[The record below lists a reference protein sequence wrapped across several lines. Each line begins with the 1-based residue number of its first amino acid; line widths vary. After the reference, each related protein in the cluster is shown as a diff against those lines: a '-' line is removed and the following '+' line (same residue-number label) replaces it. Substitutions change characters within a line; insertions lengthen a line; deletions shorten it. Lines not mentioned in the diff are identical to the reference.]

1 MNQNKSFHLFGAVI
15 ATGLLSFS
23 GVLIETAM
31 NVTFPSLIHEFGVN
45 TADIQWVTT
54 IYLLMISIIVPLSS
68 YLNRNFS
75 ARTLF
80 ITANLFFSLGILINC
95 YSPTFFLL
103 LFGRFL
109 QGIGTGIG
117 LPLMFHII
125 LTKAPIKT
133 RGMMMGLGTFTT
145 SIAPAVGPTYGGLLS
160 NLLDWRYIYIILMPF
175 LVFSLILGIYSIPK
189 EPREEKQPI
198 HFPGVFF
205 LATTFTFFIMTLSAG
220 SAVAFVLF
228 LAAGLVS
235 GMLFLRSN
243 QRVTL
248 LQLSVLKNR
257 RFSLLLFSLLVYQAL
272 LLGLSFV
279 LPNYL
284 QIAAGFNASVAG
296 MFMFPGALAGALLA
310 PVSGRLLDKVG
321 ANKPILAGL
330 LTAFTGVVLLILL
343 LHTNSIVLLVGSHLV
358 LMIGLGFS
366 YSNLMTSSLNLLTQ
380 DQLLDGNTIV
390 NTLQQFIGAVST
402 ASVAAVISFFQQKD
416 GFEHGTVSGSLTVLS
431 IFFFLLVASMLCAF
445 FAMHKNKV
453 AINETEKPLLNIN
466 K

>member
-1 MNQNKSFHLFGAVI
+1 MKQNKPFHLFGAVI

-31 NVTFPSLIHEFGVN
+31 NVTFPSLIKEFGVS
-45 TADIQWVTT
+45 TVDIQWVTT

-103 LFGRFL
+103 LLGRFL

-125 LTKAPIKT
+125 LTKAPIET

-160 NLLDWRYIYIILMPF
+160 NSLNWRYIYIILIPF
-175 LVFSLILGIYSIPK
+175 LVASLILGIYSIPK
-189 EPREEKQPI
+189 EPRKEKQPI

-205 LATTFTFFIMTLSAG
+205 LAVTFTFFIMALSAG
-220 SAVAFVLF
+220 SAVTFGLF
-228 LAAGLVS
+228 LAVGIVGGL
-235 GMLFLRSN
+235 LFLRSN
-243 QRVTL
+243 QHSTL

-257 RFSLLLFSLLVYQAL
+257 QFSLLLFSLLVYQAL

-330 LTAFTGVVLLILL
+330 FTAFLGVVLLALL
-343 LHTNSIVLLVGSHLV
+343 LHTNSIALLIGSHLV

-366 YSNLMTSSLNLLTQ
+366 YSNLMTSSLNLLTK
-380 DQLLDGNTIV
+380 DQLSDGNAIV
-390 NTLQQFIGAVST
+390 NTLQQFVGAVST
-402 ASVAAVISFFQQKD
+402 ASVAAVFSFFQQKD
-416 GFEHGTVSGSLTVLS
+416 GFEHGTASGATAVLF
-431 IFFFLLVASMLCAF
+431 IFFFLLVASIFCAF
-445 FAMHKNKV
+445 VTLHKKRV
-453 AINETEKPLLNIN
+453 AINATDKPLLDVH